1 MTIFQY
7 KTNFVLYLIM
17 KYEYLIINYLTI
29 FVLQIKQ

>member
-1 MTIFQY
+1 MIFQD

-29 FVLQIKQ
+29 FVRYIKQ

>member
-1 MTIFQY
+1 MIFQH